1 MKENQL
7 SLSLIIK
14 DMSSKINSRIKS
26 PFIGTGVA
34 VVTPFKAD
42 GSIDFPSLTKVINH
56 IIKGKCEYI
65 VVMGTTGESP
75 ALSKQEKKDVL
86 AHAINVIAGHVPIVY
101 GIGGFNTAEVV
112 NQLITTDLL
121 GVSGI
126 LSVAPYYNKPNQRG
140 NGIC

>member
-1 MKENQL
+1 
-7 SLSLIIK
+7 
-14 DMSSKINSRIKS
+14 MSSKIKS

-34 VVTPFKAD
+34 IVTPFKTD

-56 IIKGKCEYI
+56 IIKGQCEYI

-75 ALSKQEKKDVL
+75 TLSKQEKHDVL
-86 AHAINVIAGHVPIVY
+86 AHAIEIIKDRVPVVY

-126 LSVAPYYNKPNQRG
+126 LSVVPYYNKPNQRG
-140 NGIC
+140 IY